1 MKAYP
6 FLSLVAVSLLT
17 FATFGCNSAP
27 GRPKAEPEVPRP
39 DQIHDFATLYK
50 ENCAA
55 CHGEN
60 GRQGAAV
67 SLANPEYLAL
77 AGEDTLLRITAKGV
91 PGTLMP
97 PFAKSAGGML
107 TDQQTHDLVDGM
119 MHQWG
124 KPETLAGQNAPSYV
138 SVGTGNAQQGQ
149 QVFTTY
155 CARCHGA
162 QGTGLTA
169 KDARV
174 KNSHGSIV
182 DPSYLALVSN
192 QNLRTTTIVGL
203 PDQGMPDWRGDVTSR
218 AMTDKEVTDVV
229 AWLASH
235 RTTFPGQPYPTAPT
249 AQHPQQLATRR
260 HR

>member
-1 MKAYP
+1 
-6 FLSLVAVSLLT
+6 LSLAS
-17 FATFGCNSAP
+17 FGCNSAP

-60 GRQGAAV
+60 GKQGAAI

-77 AGEDTLLRITAKGV
+77 AGENALMHVTAKGV

-97 PFAKSAGGML
+97 PFAQSAGGML
-107 TDQQTHDLVDGM
+107 TDRQIQDLVDGM

-124 KPETLAGQNAPSYV
+124 KPEILTGQNAPSYAAT
-138 SVGTGNAQQGQ
+138 GTGDAQQGQ
-149 QVFTTY
+149 QVFATY

-162 QGTGLTA
+162 DGKGLKA
-169 KDARV
+169 KAGAN
-174 KNSHGSIV
+174 NSRGSIV
-182 DPSYLALVSN
+182 DPSYLALVSD
-192 QNLRTTTIVGL
+192 QNLRTTTIVGV
-203 PDQGMPDWRGDVTSR
+203 PGEGMPDWRGDVPSR

-229 AWLASH
+229 AWMASQ
-235 RTTFPGQPYPTAPT
+235 RTPFPGQPYPTAPT
-249 AQHPQQLATRR
+249 AQHLQ
-260 HR
+260 

>member
-1 MKAYP
+1 VKAHP
-6 FLSLVAVSLLT
+6 LLSLVAVSLLT

-27 GRPKAEPEVPRP
+27 GRPGTEPEVPRP

-50 ENCAA
+50 QNCAA

-67 SLANPEYLAL
+67 SLANSEYLRL
-77 AGEDTLLRITAKGV
+77 AGEDALLRITAKGV

-97 PFAKSAGGML
+97 PFAKSAGGAL
-107 TDQQTHDLVDGM
+107 TDQQVHDLVDGM

-124 KPETLAGQNAPSYV
+124 GPETPAGQTAPSYAA
-138 SVGTGNAQQGQ
+138 VGTGDVQQGQ

-162 QGTGLTA
+162 DGTGVTA
-169 KDARV
+169 KEAGT
-174 KNSHGSIV
+174 NSRHGSIV
-182 DPSYLALVSN
+182 DPSYLALVSD

-203 PDQGMPDWRGDVTSR
+203 PDQGMPDWRGDVPSH

-235 RTTFPGQPYPTAPT
+235 RTQFPGQSYPAAPGA
-249 AQHPQQLATRR
+249 AQHLQ
-260 HR
+260 